1 MAAPSRPIL
10 SQARRCVTPTP
21 AWFDGRIPSLR
32 EGTLLTMR
40 AINHRLPIALMV
52 SSERSSRPSNHEG
65 VLAAVRNSL
74 SLEFDLPFKGRNQ
87 ISCG

>member
-1 MAAPSRPIL
+1 
-10 SQARRCVTPTP
+10 
-21 AWFDGRIPSLR
+21 
-32 EGTLLTMR
+32 MR

-65 VLAAVRNSL
+65 VLATVRNSL